1 MINMSSKITDLVKA
15 AKNGNADSFGELYEL
30 YAKDM
35 YRFAYY
41 YLSSEQYAQD
51 AVSECVIIA
60 YEKISSLKRNDSFK
74 SWLFKIL
81 HNCCNKLLREKIVN
95 MGNLEYS
102 SLIELRANERD
113 ESEIISLKNA
123 LSRLS
128 DEEREIVIL
137 YYCAGYSSKEIGKI
151 MKLSDSTVRSKVMRA
166 NEKLRKYL
174 EI

>member
-1 MINMSSKITDLVKA
+1 MTA
-15 AKNGNADSFGELYEL
+15 
-30 YAKDM
+30 
-35 YRFAYY
+35 
-41 YLSSEQYAQD
+41 LSHGY
-51 AVSECVIIA
+51 
-60 YEKISSLKRNDSFK
+60 
-74 SWLFKIL
+74 FKIL

-95 MGNLEYS
+95 MGNVEYS

-128 DEEREIVIL
+128 DEEREIIIL

-174 EI
+174 DI